1 MVEAYDK
8 WRRWADEKVIRII
21 THLTVHDGDKVNNID
36 VDYDEKTF

>member
-21 THLTVHDGDKVNNID
+21 THLAGDKVNNDDILIMMGM
-36 VDYDEKTF
+36 VF